1 MKYIITF
8 IWALLI
14 SQVTFYLGAQL
25 TQMSYNAIH
34 AVILAFAATVTVSLI
49 TKLLPPIKKVDTTE
63 SH

>member
-25 TQMSYNAIH
+25 TQMTYKFEHGIFLG
-34 AVILAFAATVTVSLI
+34 IAATITVILI
-49 TKLLPPIKKVDTTE
+49 TKILPPVKKDE
-63 SH
+63 QKSL